1 MITWAPVH
9 FCWTRACNTIIFEMF
24 VMVKTR
30 TATVDTDNRTLH
42 LGVKPYHHV
51 RTPERV
57 YIFLYPSTALGPV
70 NIASDRDE
78 NFDLG
83 VS

>member
-1 MITWAPVH
+1 
-9 FCWTRACNTIIFEMF
+9 MF

-30 TATVDTDNRTLH
+30 TATVDTDNRTLNV
-42 LGVKPYHHV
+42 GGKPSHHV
-51 RTPERV
+51 STPERV
-57 YIFLYPSTALGPV
+57 YIFLFTSTALGPV